1 MPRTKDDEDD
11 DDEGPLETEKKRR
24 RASSKGSSSTRRA
37 TSSST
42 RSTRRRPVSGEDLVG
57 SLNGMI
63 AELIKENRQLKR
75 KVERLQKAEA
85 ARDLFLVHRKER
97 PVLLVAVL
105 PLGAARQRI
114 SKGPPDCGLNA
125 ARSAVVGA
133 AGLHANDWKAEKH
146 MPTPGRMTRRG
157 GAGRPVAK
165 ARYHE
170 V

>member
-75 KVERLQKAEA
+75 KVERLQKAGSSPSERDIA
-85 ARDLFLVHRKER
+85 QIARRI
-97 PVLLVAVL
+97 
-105 PLGAARQRI
+105 QRAI
-114 SKGPPDCGLNA
+114 GTSGSQGSVPRASKRAPGTSS
-125 ARSAVVGA
+125 RSTAS
-133 AGLHANDWKAEKH
+133 
-146 MPTPGRMTRRG
+146 RR
-157 GAGRPVAK
+157 RTSK
-165 ARYHE
+165 D
-170 V
+170 